1 MAKAKSVKNQSKEFF
16 EALKFMEAEK
26 GIPAEYIAEKISAAI
41 VVALRK
47 DYGTTENITCT
58 IDCENEI
65 FKVTLRKDIV
75 EEVEDPR
82 TQILRDEAKAQYKA
96 KADAEFVE
104 IEMDTRQFGRIVA
117 TTAKHVIRQG
127 IRDVERSQTLSE
139 FQSHNR
145 ELLTAVIQRIDP
157 KTGNAAVTIGK
168 SEATL
173 PKLEQVPG
181 EELHEGDHV
190 KVYVVDVKETEKG
203 PKVMLSRT
211 HPGLVK
217 RLFETEVPEIF
228 DGTIEIKSVSR
239 QAGSRTKLAVFSAN
253 PEIDPIGACI
263 GPKGARVNTIVS
275 ELAGEKI
282 DIVKYSDD
290 PVAFISEALSPS
302 KVVSV
307 EILSEDPKAAKVTVP
322 DSQLSL
328 AIGNKGQNVRLAAK
342 LTGWKIDIRP
352 ESGFYGEDEE
362 DETVEAQAEE
372 AEQTEE

>member
-1 MAKAKSVKNQSKEFF
+1 MATAKSVKNQSKEFF

-65 FKVTLRKDIV
+65 FKVVLRKDFV
-75 EEVEDPR
+75 GEVENPR

-239 QAGSRTKLAVFSAN
+239 QAGSRTKLAVYSAN

-275 ELAGEKI
+275 ELSGEKI

-352 ESGFYGEDEE
+352 ESGFYGEDE
-362 DETVEAQAEE
+362 
-372 AEQTEE
+372 

>member
-1 MAKAKSVKNQSKEFF
+1 MAKTKKSVKNQNKEFF
-16 EALKFMEAEK
+16 DALAFMGAEK
-26 GIPAEYIAEKISAAI
+26 GIPVEYIADKISSAI

-47 DYGTTENITCT
+47 DYGTTENIICT
-58 IDCENEI
+58 IDPATET
-65 FKVTLRKDIV
+65 FKVILRKDIV
-75 EEVEDPR
+75 DEVTDSR
-82 TQILRDEAKAQYKA
+82 VQILRDEAVSQYKA
-96 KADAEFVE
+96 APEAEFVE

-117 TTAKHVIRQG
+117 QTAKHVIRQG
-127 IRDVERSQTLSE
+127 IRDVERSQALSE
-139 FQSHNR
+139 FQAHNR

-173 PKLEQVPG
+173 PKLEQVPD
-181 EELHEGDHV
+181 EVLYEGDHV
-190 KVYVVDVKETEKG
+190 KVYVVDVKDTEKG

-217 RLFETEVPEIF
+217 RLFESEVPEIF

-239 QAGSRTKLAVFSAN
+239 QAGSRTKLAVWSQDS
-253 PEIDPIGACI
+253 EIDAVGACI
-263 GPKGARVNTIVS
+263 GSRGARVNAIVK
-275 ELAGEKI
+275 ELKGEKI

-307 EILSEDPKAAKVTVP
+307 EILSEEPKMAKVTVP

-352 ESGFYGEDEE
+352 ESGFYGEEE
-362 DETVEAQAEE
+362 
-372 AEQTEE
+372 

>member
-1 MAKAKSVKNQSKEFF
+1 MAKTKSTKTQNKEFF
-16 EALKFMEAEK
+16 EALEFMEQEK

-47 DYGTTENITCT
+47 DYGTTENIICT
-58 IDCENEI
+58 IDCENQI
-65 FKVTLRKDIV
+65 FKVVLRKDIV
-75 EEVEDPR
+75 DEVEDPR
-82 TQILRDEAKAQYKA
+82 IQILREEAKAQYKA

-117 TTAKHVIRQG
+117 QTAKHVIRQG
-127 IRDVERSQTLSE
+127 IRDVERSQSLSE

-145 ELLTAVIQRIDP
+145 ELLTAVVERIDP
-157 KTGNAAVTIGK
+157 KTGNAAVTINK

-181 EELHEGDHV
+181 EELHEGDHI
-190 KVYVVDVKETEKG
+190 KVYVVDVKDTEKG
-203 PKVMLSRT
+203 PRVMLSRT

-239 QAGSRTKLAVFSAN
+239 QAGSRTKLAVWSAN
-253 PEIDPIGACI
+253 PDIDAVGACI
-263 GPKGARVNTIVS
+263 GIRGARVNTIVE

-282 DIVKYSDD
+282 DIVRYSED
-290 PVAFISEALSPS
+290 PAAFISEALSPS
-302 KVVSV
+302 KVLSV
-307 EILSEDPKAAKVTVP
+307 EIISEEPKVCKVTVP

-352 ESGFYGEDEE
+352 ESGFYGEE
-362 DETVEAQAEE
+362 
-372 AEQTEE
+372 

>member
-1 MAKAKSVKNQSKEFF
+1 MAKTKSTKAQNKEFF
-16 EALKFMEAEK
+16 EALSFMEQEK
-26 GIPAEYIAEKISAAI
+26 GIPAEYIAEKIAAAI

-47 DYGTTENITCT
+47 DYGTTENIICT
-58 IDCENEI
+58 IDPESQI
-65 FKVTLRKDIV
+65 FKVVLRKDIV
-75 EEVEDPR
+75 DEVEDPR
-82 TQILRDEAKAQYKA
+82 IQILRDEAKAQYKA
-96 KADAEFVE
+96 KATDEFVE

-117 TTAKHVIRQG
+117 QTAKHVIRQG
-127 IRDVERSQTLSE
+127 IRDVERSQSLSE

-145 ELLTAVIQRIDP
+145 ELLTAVVERIDP

-173 PKLEQVPG
+173 PKLEQVPD
-181 EELHEGDHV
+181 EELHEGDHI

-203 PKVMLSRT
+203 PRIKISRT

-239 QAGSRTKLAVFSAN
+239 QAGSRTKLAVWSEN
-253 PEIDPIGACI
+253 SEIDAVGACI
-263 GPKGARVNTIVS
+263 GQRGVRVNAIVE
-275 ELAGEKI
+275 ELKGEKI
-282 DIVKYSDD
+282 DIVKYSED
-290 PVAFISEALSPS
+290 PVAFISEALSPA
-302 KVVSV
+302 KVLSV
-307 EILSEDPKAAKVTVP
+307 DIISEEPKVCKVTVP

-352 ESGFYGEDEE
+352 ESGFYGEEE
-362 DETVEAQAEE
+362 
-372 AEQTEE
+372 

>member
-96 KADAEFVE
+96 KADAELVE

-117 TTAKHVIRQG
+117 TTAKHFIRQG

-173 PKLEQVPG
+173 QKLEQVPG
-181 EELHEGDHV
+181 EELKEGDHV

-253 PEIDPIGACI
+253 SEIDPIGACI

-352 ESGFYGEDEE
+352 ESGFYGEDE
-362 DETVEAQAEE
+362 
-372 AEQTEE
+372 